1 LENVEPRFPEVAG
14 AMRVGI
20 RAFLTVTTAALLLPG
35 CGDSTGPIFTHLGE
49 YNLVTINGEELP
61 VVIFQ
66 GQSGTTEMV
75 AATIELREGESCHA
89 TQTHRLTFQGQ
100 SRIDADE
107 EGCTY
112 ELDEGTIVIRWDRG
126 GSDTGS
132 LAPSRITLATLGIV
146 MVFER

>member
-1 LENVEPRFPEVAG
+1 
-14 AMRVGI
+14 MRVGI
-20 RAFLTVTTAALLLPG
+20 RTFLAASTGALLLTG

-75 AATIELREGESCHA
+75 AATLELREGEICHA
-89 TQTHRLTFQGQ
+89 TQTRRFAFQGQ
-100 SRIDADE
+100 SHLEVDE

-112 ELDEGTIVIRWDRG
+112 ELDQGTIRIMWDRG

-132 LAPSRITLATLGIV
+132 LDPSRITLATLGIV

>member
-1 LENVEPRFPEVAG
+1 
-14 AMRVGI
+14 MRVGI
-20 RAFLTVTTAALLLPG
+20 RTFLAVCTGALLLSG
-35 CGDSTGPIFTHLGE
+35 CGDSTGPIVTHVGE
-49 YNLVTINGEELP
+49 YSLVSINGQELP
-61 VVIFQ
+61 VVVFQ

-75 AATIELREGESCHA
+75 AATIELHEGDSCHA
-89 TQTHRLTFQGQ
+89 TQTRRFTFQGQ
-100 SRIDADE
+100 SQIEADE

-132 LAPSRITLATLGIV
+132 LGPSRITLATLGIV